1 MPINKLHGRGRMSAQ
16 PEGPLTDEQIE
27 AFRRDGYVVVPGTLG
42 PDEIKGFANLRSFFN
57 RQRTPPRDGT

>member
-1 MPINKLHGRGRMSAQ
+1 MMGKEEAVEVMCLNPAVLQ
-16 PEGPLTDEQIE
+16 CGPSLD
-27 AFRRDGYVVVPGTLG
+27 TLG